1 MKLIEFKQEAKKMLD
16 IGTFGPS
23 SSLSEDESDST
34 EEHDEEDDPSFE
46 PDSDSEA
53 EHPSDSESELE
64 SRSMASSLGIVLSI
78 TSVGG
83 PTDDSQFSAIV
94 VKGVA
99 MSAGTGAAWVT

>member
-1 MKLIEFKQEAKKMLD
+1 MKLIEFKQEAKKMLN
-16 IGTFGPS
+16 IGTFWPS

-64 SRSMASSLGIVLSI
+64 SGLIPNLNQKLTLIVNQSRNWPNQL
-78 TSVGG
+78 
-83 PTDDSQFSAIV
+83 
-94 VKGVA
+94 
-99 MSAGTGAAWVT
+99 